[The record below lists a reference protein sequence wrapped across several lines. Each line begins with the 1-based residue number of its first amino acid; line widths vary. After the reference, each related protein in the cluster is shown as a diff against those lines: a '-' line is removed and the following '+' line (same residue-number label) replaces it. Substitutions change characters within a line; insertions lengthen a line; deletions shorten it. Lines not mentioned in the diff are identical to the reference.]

1 MKMHVWNRGVVIE
14 AEGSTMP
21 RGRRQFTLRWLMGL
35 VAVCG
40 FEAFL
45 YTSSAK
51 RNAAMNLATSITDNI
66 YLYIFGRMLFWVVF
80 WVMFWVVFSRLR
92 PAISVATNQEDQV
105 SDSGGTNA

>member
-1 MKMHVWNRGVVIE
+1 MKMHAWNWGVVCE

-21 RGRRQFTLRWLMGL
+21 RGRRQFNLRWLMGL

-40 FEAFL
+40 FETFL
-45 YTSSAK
+45 YTRSVK
-51 RNAAMNLATSITDNI
+51 RSAAMNLATSITENI
-66 YLYIFGRMLFWVVF
+66 YGYVIGHMLFWVVA
-80 WVMFWVVFSRLR
+80 WVVFSRLR

>member
-1 MKMHVWNRGVVIE
+1 
-14 AEGSTMP
+14 MP

-45 YTSSAK
+45 YTRRAK
-51 RNAAMNLATSITDNI
+51 QNAALNLATSITDNI
-66 YLYIFGRMLFWVVF
+66 YLYSFGRMLCWVV
-80 WVMFWVVFSRLR
+80 VWVVSSLLR
-92 PAISVATNQEDQV
+92 PAISVATNQGDQV

>member
-1 MKMHVWNRGVVIE
+1 MKMHAWNWGVVSE

-45 YTSSAK
+45 YTRSAK
-51 RNAAMNLATSITDNI
+51 QNAAMNLATSITDNI
-66 YLYIFGRMLFWVVF
+66 YLYVIGRMLCWVMVWVVS
-80 WVMFWVVFSRLR
+80 SRLR

-105 SDSGGTNA
+105 SESGGTNA

>member
-1 MKMHVWNRGVVIE
+1 MKMHAWNWGVVFE

-45 YTSSAK
+45 YTGSAK
-51 RNAAMNLATSITDNI
+51 RKAALNLATSITDNI
-66 YLYIFGRMLFWVVF
+66 HLYSFGRMLFWVVI
-80 WVMFWVVFSRLR
+80 WVVSSRLR
-92 PAISVATNQEDQV
+92 PAVSVATNQGDQV